1 MNRENKKTGAIS
13 SALNNEK
20 ICRKNEK
27 VLHLN
32 RMLKKF
38 LSVYCRLWNF
48 NGMNDYSILS
58 INLQSTVGCKFIVK
72 KFFMQNK
79 GEKIRKNT
87 YYTKN
92 MKGKRFS
99 HIDYSKSSRVYVY

>member
-1 MNRENKKTGAIS
+1 
-13 SALNNEK
+13 
-20 ICRKNEK
+20 
-27 VLHLN
+27 
-32 RMLKKF
+32 
-38 LSVYCRLWNF
+38 
-48 NGMNDYSILS
+48 MNDYSILS

-72 KFFMQNK
+72 KFFMQDTREII
-79 GEKIRKNT
+79 GKNT